1 MRHFGASS
9 TSIYCENRERL
20 DDIETITE
28 IQSQRSSS
36 DVGFHASTQ
45 GTQAGAR
52 VHRIHTGHCGGLD
65 FVTAVQKLT
74 GSCLQKYFPAA
85 VCVWARAVVKSYVH
99 LASLPAC
106 EQ

>member
-1 MRHFGASS
+1 MISR
-9 TSIYCENRERL
+9 
-20 DDIETITE
+20 
-28 IQSQRSSS
+28 QSQRSS

-74 GSCLQKYFPAA
+74 GSCLQKKQFSCSG
-85 VCVWARAVVKSYVH
+85 VRVGKSSREIIC
-99 LASLPAC
+99 ASSLPARLWTV
-106 EQ
+106 ERATP